1 MLRSYTRKLKTHM
14 APKTIFVSRI
24 LQMSCLIFDATGG
37 NESDLIKLLF
47 GNQDVKTCE
56 GRRRVWNIQNKYY
69 SAKVNIVVKT
79 SLDSMKDESA
89 DTRAFIYSGN
99 KIRTGDVEA
108 VDKWH
113 QTVLDGM
120 DSQDDERIKLVVFQ
134 AVEVAEAA
142 DDLKAWAITKG
153 RYGMKKGAFV

>member
-1 MLRSYTRKLKTHM
+1 M
-14 APKTIFVSRI
+14 APKTIIVSRI

-79 SLDSMKDESA
+79 SLDSMKDDDS
-89 DTRAFIYSGN
+89 DTRAFIYLGN

-153 RYGMKKGAFV
+153 RWHEI